1 MLAALSTGTEVWVLG
16 LSACPLSTPQHTTHT
31 AGESHNKEQDKEQS
45 QKIIL
50 SIMYSQ
56 AACRLNLNDTSI
68 SSSQKYTDS

>member
-16 LSACPLSTPQHTTHT
+16 LSACPLSTPQPTTHT

-50 SIMYSQ
+50 SIMY
-56 AACRLNLNDTSI
+56 
-68 SSSQKYTDS
+68 